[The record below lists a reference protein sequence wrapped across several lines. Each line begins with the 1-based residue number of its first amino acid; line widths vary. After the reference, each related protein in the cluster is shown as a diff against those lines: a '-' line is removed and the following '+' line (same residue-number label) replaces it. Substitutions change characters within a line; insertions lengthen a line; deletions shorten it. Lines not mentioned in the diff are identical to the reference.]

1 MSFCRGLLA
10 SRGIVSLAARKGFAS
25 HPLAGLLGR
34 LNHVAIA
41 TNDLEKAAKFYKDL
55 GAKVSETVPLPE
67 HGVYTVFV
75 ELPNTKLELL
85 LPLGDK
91 SPIQAFLNK
100 NKNGGMHHICIEVKD
115 IEKAL
120 KSVKALGIRP
130 LDEKPKIGAHN
141 KPVVFLHPKDCGGVL
156 VELEQE

>member
-1 MSFCRGLLA
+1 MSIADQMGCSSNSWRRACFAG
-10 SRGIVSLAARKGFAS
+10 SQKGFAS

-34 LNHVAIA
+34 LNHVAVA
-41 TNDLEKAAKFYKDL
+41 TGDLEKTAKFYKDL
-55 GAKVSETVPLPE
+55 DAKVSATVPLPE

-75 ELPNTKLELL
+75 ELPPDTKLELL

-100 NKNGGMHHICIEVKD
+100 NKSGVSNLLEFVPSMRSQ
-115 IEKAL
+115 
-120 KSVKALGIRP
+120 KSAP
-130 LDEKPKIGAHN
+130 TTN
-141 KPVVFLHPKDCGGVL
+141 VFLHPKDCGGVL